1 MTIRLYNVTVAPYL
15 SGMAEIVVV
24 AALKGGVGKSTLA
37 ANLATAL
44 HRTGH
49 KTLVVDADPQ
59 ATLRTWARKGVEAG
73 HDGPAVVAI
82 EALSLRR
89 DLAALATGFDVI
101 VVDLP
106 PRLGADSRAA
116 ILLADLVLLP
126 VVPGAA
132 DAWALQETLTVLA
145 DAQALR
151 PEIRAAIVLNRA
163 DRTELGRMTSR
174 AVAGFS
180 DVPVLAERLGAR
192 VAIGEATLAG
202 QGVVDYAP
210 SSTAAYEVRGLTRAV
225 LAMLGRSTDV
235 EEVRCTREGIS
246 AARPTAHDAGRDGG
260 EKVRGGGKGKAR
272 RQQA

>member
-1 MTIRLYNVTVAPYL
+1 
-15 SGMAEIVVV
+15 MAEIVVV
-24 AALKGGVGKSTLA
+24 AALKGGVGKSTLV

-49 KTLVVDADPQ
+49 KILVVDADSQ
-59 ATLRTWARKGVEAG
+59 ATLRTWARQGIEAG

-89 DLAALATGFDVI
+89 DLAALASGFDLVI
-101 VVDLP
+101 VDLP

-163 DRTELGRMTSR
+163 DRTELARMTSR

-202 QGVVDYAP
+202 RGVVDYAP
-210 SSTAAYEVRGLTRAV
+210 SSTAAYEVRSLTRAV
-225 LAMLGRSTDV
+225 LALLGRKSDV

-246 AARPTAHDAGRDGG
+246 AARPSTHGSRRDGG
-260 EKVRGGGKGKAR
+260 TKVSSGGQDRPR
-272 RQQA
+272 RKQAQER